1 MDRRAVNIRKGFL
14 RGVLPF
20 VRLLPLPVASRFL
33 SGIGRFEYRMS
44 KGVRAA
50 FDSAV
55 SQGGKTLRC
64 DWDVPAVGER
74 LAGNHILWRSRDLLL
89 DGPSKERALN
99 MFDVEGREHLDAA
112 LAQKK
117 GCVLLT
123 SHFGAHML
131 PAHWLYRQD
140 YPLRLYMERPRNV
153 SKFMIDRFTDDGEL
167 SQGKLFISRRGGST
181 DAASSILRAVRV
193 LRSGMMLFL
202 AGDVR
207 WSGQLTAEAHFMGQ
221 TQRFSTTWIALAAM
235 SQAPVV
241 PVFCRIGDDDRYHL
255 EFQPSFQVPRDAQ
268 QEDKSSVYAQRFLDL
283 LEEQVRRYPSN
294 SNEYL
299 FWKEPE
305 ESAV

>member
-1 MDRRAVNIRKGFL
+1 MDRRAVNIRKRFL

-33 SGIGRFEYRMS
+33 SGFGRLEYRMNT
-44 KGVRAA
+44 GLRAA
-50 FDSAV
+50 FDEAV
-55 SQGGKTLRC
+55 ARGGKTLRC
-64 DWDVPAVGER
+64 DWDVPSVGEK

-89 DGPSKERALN
+89 DGRSKERALA
-99 MFDVEGREHLDAA
+99 MFEVEGREHLDEA
-112 LAQKK
+112 LASKK

-131 PAHWLYRQD
+131 PAHWLYRHE
-140 YPLRLYMERPRNV
+140 YPLRLYMERPRNI
-153 SKFMIDRFTDDGEL
+153 SRFMSRRFTDDGEL
-167 SQGKLFISRRGGST
+167 SQGKLFISRRGDST

-207 WSGQLTAEAHFMGQ
+207 WSGQLTAEARFMGQ

-255 EFQPSFQVPRDAQ
+255 EFHPSFQVPRDAQ
-268 QEDKSSVYAQRFLDL
+268 QEEESTPYVQRFLDL
-283 LEEQVRRYPSN
+283 LEEQVRRHPSN
-294 SNEYL
+294 SNDYL

-305 ESAV
+305 GSAA